1 MNRLLKLLTCVLL
14 LVAMLVGCSPKGS
27 DQPTTTAPST
37 EPTGPVV
44 PEKLT
49 LDQKLA
55 QIATLGTSPDDN
67 YRVWYEIF
75 VYSFC
80 DSNGDGV
87 GDLQGVISKL
97 DHLQELGVNGIWLM
111 PIHPSTS
118 YHKYN
123 VNDYYKID
131 AKYGTMED
139 FEALIYQCNQRGI
152 KVILDLVVNH
162 TGSRHKW
169 FLDACSYLKGL
180 NGKEPNPA
188 ECQYVDYYNFVLT
201 KDAPATGY
209 TRVAGSD
216 YSYES
221 KFSSDM
227 PDLKL
232 HNPQLREDIADIM
245 AFWLDKGAAGFR
257 VDAAKEFYSGNSDK
271 NIEFMNWMQQ
281 TVTSFKPDAYMVA
294 EVWDA
299 FGILANYYK
308 SGFTSI
314 FNYRYGDNSGELIQT
329 VLAAGNGAIVN
340 KYAKKLQKTHEAYAK
355 NNPNYI
361 DAPFVSNH
369 DVGRIAGFVGR
380 DENKTK
386 IAGAMNLFMSGSAF
400 IYYGEEIGMTCG
412 ATNDPSYRA
421 PMVWN
426 AAGDNGTP
434 KPPPGCTLPEEYV
447 FGSLEEQR
455 KDESS
460 IYNYYRQAV
469 AIRQAM
475 PVISHGY
482 IVEESALNNS
492 TVSAQRKIWGD
503 EECIILMNIDT
514 VANDVDLSAYKDWKL
529 ATSLT
534 VGDDQVYMDGDVMKM
549 PAYGI
554 AILVP
559 AK

>member
-1 MNRLLKLLTCVLL
+1 MKRSLKLLVCVLL
-14 LVAMLVGCSPKGS
+14 LVATLVGCSGKGS
-27 DQPTTTAPST
+27 DQPTTAPPT
-37 EPTGPVV
+37 VPTGPVM

-97 DHLQELGVNGIWLM
+97 DYLQELGINGIWMM

-131 AKYGTMED
+131 PKYGTMED
-139 FEALIYQCNQRGI
+139 FEALISQCNQRGI

-162 TGSRHKW
+162 TGSRNRW

-201 KDAPATGY
+201 KDAPKTGY
-209 TRVAGSD
+209 TKVAGSD

-232 HNPQLREDIADIM
+232 HNPQVREEIADIM
-245 AFWLDKGAAGFR
+245 EFWLDKGAAGFR

-271 NIEFMNWMQQ
+271 NVEFMSWMQQ
-281 TVTSFKPDAYMVA
+281 TATAIKPDAYMVA

-299 FGILANYYK
+299 FGIIAKYYK

-314 FNYRYGDNSGELIQT
+314 FNYRYGDSTGELIKT
-329 VLAAGNGAIVN
+329 VNAVGKSSIIN
-340 KYAKKLQKTHEAYAK
+340 KYASTLQKTHEKYAA

-369 DVGRIAGFVGR
+369 DVGRIAGFVSR
-380 DENKTK
+380 DENRAKL
-386 IAGAMNLFMSGSAF
+386 AGAMNLFMSGSAF
-400 IYYGEEIGMTCG
+400 IYYGEEIGMVCG
-412 ATNDPSYRA
+412 SNDDPSYRA

-434 KPPPGCTLPEEYV
+434 KPPPGCKLPDEYI
-447 FGSLEEQR
+447 FGNLEEQR
-455 KDESS
+455 SDESS

-482 IVEESALNNS
+482 IVEESALNNG